1 MKASKRLLV
10 IECPVEEAS
19 HAALQLESCLQ
30 PLGFQVDSCGQPQR
44 LNARLSVSPRYDL
57 VLAPVSAAY
66 GSDQLA
72 ELNSLIQK
80 LRQQE
85 LTIPVLLLLMPGAP
99 LATPRLVQLDNL
111 LRLSAVDCWPMPTDP
126 KLLALKCRALTR
138 QAAPQRTVLPLPGP
152 LGQAAQRLSG
162 LSRRESEILQL
173 MGEGLSNKE
182 ISQALTLSEHSV
194 RTHVYHI
201 FSKLGIKRRSQ
212 AVLLD
217 LYHRMTTTG

>member
-1 MKASKRLLV
+1 
-10 IECPVEEAS
+10 
-19 HAALQLESCLQ
+19 
-30 PLGFQVDSCGQPQR
+30 
-44 LNARLSVSPRYDL
+44 
-57 VLAPVSAAY
+57 
-66 GSDQLA
+66 
-72 ELNSLIQK
+72 
-80 LRQQE
+80 
-85 LTIPVLLLLMPGAP
+85 
-99 LATPRLVQLDNL
+99 
-111 LRLSAVDCWPMPTDP
+111 MPTDP